1 MNLNRIRPMLLIVAA
16 LALIGAPL
24 VSAGPILLL
33 AAGGGGGAGFSGA
46 TPGSPGESV
55 TSGDPGGGPG
65 GGAGGINGLGGSG
78 GTGDGGVYNGGGG
91 AGWLGNGGNG
101 LGAGPG
107 IRGGSGDGG
116 FSYPSFAAGLGGG
129 DATIPQYA
137 NGGFGG
143 GGGGGWQGGG
153 GGGGYSGGGGGDGIT
168 AAGGGGG
175 SYIDPSFTGTVLTAG
190 AYGTPDGGAASGL
203 DGYVT
208 IDTTLYVYTGG
219 IVYFTVPTTEVY
231 FIQAV
236 GAEGGGGSDSG
247 GYGALA
253 SGDVT
258 LTAGTQLAIVV
269 GGVGL
274 TGNFD
279 GLFGGGGGG
288 GSFVYETGGSVVP
301 EPASILLLGAGLLGI
316 VLRRRF
322 NKK

>member
-1 MNLNRIRPMLLIVAA
+1 MNLNKIRPMLLIVAA

-24 VSAGPILLL
+24 VSAGPIPLII
-33 AAGGGGGAGFSGA
+33 AGGGGGAGYCCGYIGD
-46 TPGSPGESV
+46 PGQIG
-55 TSGDPGGGPG
+55 TAGDPGGGPG
-65 GGAGGINGLGGSG
+65 GGAGGIAGLGGAG
-78 GTGDGGVYNGGGG
+78 GTGDNGSFNGGGG

-101 LGAGPG
+101 LGGGPG
-107 IRGGSGDGG
+107 IEGGSGNGG
-116 FSYPSFAAGLGGG
+116 FSYPSFAAGLGGSDG
-129 DATIPQYA
+129 VQWSS
-137 NGGFGG
+137 GGFGG

-190 AYGTPDGGAASGL
+190 AYGTPDGGAVSGL

-208 IDTTLYVYTGG
+208 IDSTLYVYTGG
-219 IVYFTVPTTEVY
+219 IVYFTVPTTGVY
-231 FIQAV
+231 FIEAV
-236 GAEGGGGSDSG
+236 GAEGGGGADSG
-247 GYGALA
+247 GYGALV
-253 SGDVT
+253 SGDIT
-258 LTAGTQLAIVV
+258 LNAGTQLAIVV

-288 GSFVYETGGSVVP
+288 GSFVYEAGGAVP
-301 EPASILLLGAGLLGI
+301 EPTSLLLLGAGLLGI
-316 VLRRRF
+316 ALRRRY